1 MGMAMQQPNPA
12 SNTNLLALPEGT
24 ELVGDYRIQRVLGA
38 GGFGITYLANEPA
51 LARLVTIKEYF
62 PADYAARGATSQA
75 SPRSQGCAED
85 YKWGLERFIEEA
97 RTLARFIHPNIV
109 RVHRHFLANNTGYM
123 VLEFEE
129 GGSFKAWLKGLK
141 RAPRQPELDR
151 IVAPLLDAL
160 ELVHKGDYLHR
171 DIAPDNIIIRKDGS
185 PVLIDFGSA
194 RGEIASHS
202 KTVSALVKPGYS
214 PYEQYATTSSK
225 QGSWTDIYAL
235 GATLYHALSGKR
247 PPDAPSRMVNDEYV
261 SARDAALSSY
271 RPSFLAAIDK
281 ALRLDVGER
290 PQSIAEWRKTLLAP
304 EPKRDGRLSLARA
317 LQRLRTG
324 DFKQKPEPEPEPP
337 PSAEPA
343 SDTPSLVPTPP
354 DAPQP
359 KGQLLDFIEG
369 LKKHRPAF
377 AAKKAQPAARVA
389 PPPASSP
396 ASARQSSGEQF
407 GLGYGPPRESASSLA
422 PATAGQAVAAIS
434 QSVERPLPA
443 VLARRA
449 PPRPRRVRGWRV
461 PSRRWRSLLYKLLI
475 GLGIAGL
482 AVAYQDRLPRVEGRG
497 ANVVSSQTAD
507 LAPAARIFAH
517 RGAVTAIAADD
528 QGRWIVS
535 IGADGALKVWNAG
548 SGALVRTIELDEG
561 AASALA
567 VDQQR
572 ALTGHKGGAIVLWDL
587 ERAEK
592 LGVFQH
598 QEAPIAALAF
608 TSDPNQF
615 AAASQAGPVA
625 LYDLR
630 TRSAPATVLEGQDGP
645 AQAIA
650 SARPGLVA
658 AAGQDRSI
666 RLWRTDTRSLSRSLA
681 RAGRPAERAR
691 HRAWRSRARQRW
703 RRRHGAALVHFR
715 LAHAALVQGP

>member
-1 MGMAMQQPNPA
+1 
-12 SNTNLLALPEGT
+12 
-24 ELVGDYRIQRVLGA
+24 
-38 GGFGITYLANEPA
+38 
-51 LARLVTIKEYF
+51 
-62 PADYAARGATSQA
+62 
-75 SPRSQGCAED
+75 
-85 YKWGLERFIEEA
+85 
-97 RTLARFIHPNIV
+97 
-109 RVHRHFLANNTGYM
+109 M

-225 QGSWTDIYAL
+225 QGPWTDIYAL

-271 RPSFLAAIDK
+271 RPTFLAAIDK
-281 ALRLDVGER
+281 ALRLEVGER
-290 PQSIAEWRKTLLAP
+290 PQSIADWRKTLLAP

-324 DFKQKPEPEPEPP
+324 DFKPKPEPEPEPP
-337 PSAEPA
+337 ASTQPT
-343 SDTPSLVPTPP
+343 SDTRSLVPVPP

-369 LKKHRPAF
+369 LKRHRPAF
-377 AAKKAQPAARVA
+377 AAKKALPAARAA
-389 PPPASSP
+389 PAPASSP
-396 ASARQSSGEQF
+396 APVRQPSGAQF
-407 GLGYGPPRESASSLA
+407 GLGYGPPREAAASAAS
-422 PATAGQAVAAIS
+422 AGQAVAAIS
-434 QSVERPLPA
+434 QSVERPVPA
-443 VLARRA
+443 VLVRRA

-507 LAPAARIFAH
+507 LAPAARIMAH
-517 RGAVTAIAADD
+517 RGTVTAMAADD

-535 IGADGALKVWNAG
+535 VGADGTLKVWNAG

-561 AASALA
+561 PAGALA

-572 ALTGHKGGAIVLWDL
+572 ALTGHKGGAVVLWDL

-598 QEAPIAALAF
+598 QEAPISALAF

-615 AAASQAGPVA
+615 VVAGQAGAVA
-625 LYDLR
+625 LFDLR
-630 TRSAPATVLEGQDGP
+630 TRSAPVAVLEGQDG
-645 AQAIA
+645 AALAIA

-658 AAGQDRSI
+658 AAGQDRNI
-666 RLWRTDTRSLSRSLA
+666 RLWRTDTRSLARTWRGQGDMPSALGIASGGRAVASGSAGGSVRLWSASSSRMQRSFRAHEGRVTALA
-681 RAGRPAERAR
+681 FAPSNDRMLASAGDDGQVKLWDMRGRGTPRVFRGHAGPV
-691 HRAWRSRARQRW
+691 H
-703 RRRHGAALVHFR
+703 ALVFSADGRR
-715 LAHAALVQGP
+715 LLSAGQDGVIRIWSNLAPPPRE